1 MKTMNP
7 ELKKKIMRKLKA
19 AKTRGLF
26 KRILLKRMKET
37 GKSYQRCQNLLHG
50 FRF

>member
-1 MKTMNP
+1 MNP
-7 ELKKKIMRKLKA
+7 ELKKKIMRKVKA

-26 KRILLKRMKET
+26 KRIMLTRLRKCGE
-37 GKSYQRCQNLLHG
+37 SYQRFQNRLHG

>member
-1 MKTMNP
+1 MNP
-7 ELKKKIMRKLKA
+7 ELKKKIMRKVKA

-26 KRILLKRMKET
+26 KRIMLKHMKKGGE
-37 GKSYQRCQNLLHG
+37 SYQRFQNRLHG